1 MSRFARLA
9 KSKSKPEVVPIAPPF
24 SNFEFVD
31 REFSGL
37 ASLRRIMSQVR
48 QHGGNTMVLEDVAIE
63 DADDLLEENADL
75 NKYVGCTFS
84 SKAIRLSFFRK
95 QFTTLRGLSAI
106 DCKDFIGYAIVKLDD
121 LPMGCD
127 KARVYESVIRTSRHI
142 NNFVR
147 GEQEWTCAVAGN
159 NIAVKGYLHAQQNGA
174 TNVCAHVA
182 LRTVAARFHKDGD
195 MTYREMNNLPGIKI
209 DHLIRKAG
217 GPNGL
222 GLNQNQM
229 VEVLKAAGANPI
241 KVEYSGEDE
250 KANSLPPFQKYL
262 YGSIESGF
270 PAIICFWTSGDF
282 YHAIP
287 VFGHTFNEDTWVPS
301 AELDYFSKGAGPK
314 CIPSE
319 SWLST
324 FIGHDDNWGSNFCIP
339 RDFLY
344 TQKYCDKMVGKPG
357 PCKKQE
363 ERVFCVIATLPKGV
377 KISAPK
383 AEAIGANYLFSM
395 LQQLPAVSGPWQ
407 ERLDWYA
414 QHNRLVLRPVLID
427 GPQYAS
433 HLAKLADWYKDRF
446 APVKVE
452 ILAKGLPRKKL
463 WLIELSVPELFSTNR
478 RKIAEVLIQAE
489 VSERSRKSFVVAR
502 LPGCFAFLKKGSPS
516 RPLFGFVP
524 SGAEGHVPLF
534 GSE

>member
-9 KSKSKPEVVPIAPPF
+9 KSKSKPEIIPVAPPF

-31 REFSGL
+31 RVFNGL

-48 QHGGNTMVLEDVAIE
+48 QHGGKTMVLEDVAIE

-75 NKYVGCTFS
+75 KKHVGVTFPS
-84 SKAIRLSFFRK
+84 RATRLSFFSK
-95 QFTTLRGLSAI
+95 EFKTLRGLSSV
-106 DCKDFIGYAIVKLDD
+106 DCEDFIGYAILKLDD
-121 LPMGCD
+121 LPRGYD

-159 NIAVKGYLHAQQNGA
+159 RIAVKGYLYAQQNGA

-182 LRTVAARFHKDGD
+182 LRTAAARFHKDGD
-195 MTYREMNNLPGIKI
+195 MTYREMNSLPGINI
-209 DHLIRKAG
+209 DHLMRKAG
-217 GPNGL
+217 GPTGV

-229 VEVLKAAGANPI
+229 VEVLEAAGARCI
-241 KVEYSGEDE
+241 KVEYTGKGKKSE
-250 KANSLPPFQKYL
+250 SLPPFQKYL

-344 TQKYCDKMVGKPG
+344 TKKYCDKMAGRPG

-363 ERVFCVIATLPKGV
+363 ERVFCVIATLPKEV
-377 KISAPK
+377 EISPPK

-395 LQQLPAVSGPWQ
+395 LQQLPAISGPWQ
-407 ERLDWYA
+407 GRLDWYA
-414 QHNRLVLRPVLID
+414 HHNRLVLRPILVD

-433 HLAKLADWYKDRF
+433 HLAKLTDWDKEPFD
-446 APVKVE
+446 PVIVE
-452 ILAKGLPRKKL
+452 ILAKGLPKGKL

-478 RKIAEVLIQAE
+478 RKVADVLIGAE
-489 VSERSRKSFVVAR
+489 VSARDRKNFVVAR
-502 LPGCFAFLKKGSPS
+502 LPGCFAVLRKGSPS
-516 RPLFGFVP
+516 KPLFTFVP